1 MSRRVRRSIADSL
14 HLVLFEDILQW
25 QGSSLWDR
33 KSFACKSFNSIECLE
48 SVADHIEQ
56 ILTLPDVAS
65 EAGAR
70 KTIVFC
76 DDGLTGGEISR
87 VVAALTTPV
96 IGAGLQPLYTS
107 NASMIMTCAGLHS
120 SVDQSVSAQ
129 SYSGRVLLR
138 YDIRTLTY
146 SLLSAVYF

>member
-107 NASMIMTCAGLHS
+107 NASMINDVCGTTQFSRSKCFGAVLFWS
-120 SVDQSVSAQ
+120 SPTEV
-129 SYSGRVLLR
+129 
-138 YDIRTLTY
+138 
-146 SLLSAVYF
+146 